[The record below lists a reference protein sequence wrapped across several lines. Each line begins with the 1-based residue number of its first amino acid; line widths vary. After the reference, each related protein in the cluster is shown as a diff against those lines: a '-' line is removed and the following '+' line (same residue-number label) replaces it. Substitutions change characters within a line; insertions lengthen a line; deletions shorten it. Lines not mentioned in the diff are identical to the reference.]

1 MGFETG
7 KYGAY
12 VTIPATFSQSV
23 ESLNGTPQASQIEY
37 VINKSFSG
45 KSQYEL
51 LYNVVSYAE
60 TLNDS
65 LSYMYLNNILNEF
78 HNAQDGASNVM
89 SNDLRDKDAIDR
101 IAASDLVALIEMPE
115 IVREEN
121 KIEAPDFVSYTEK
134 NSELAKNIDEQ
145 YLKCVEDI
153 EKEIKGLS
161 ENGNTLANVLTEI
174 ASNVEEID
182 LTVDEEGNSIAEEA
196 NKKLEQSLKEYV
208 SQAPDKGGIQTQ
220 LREIQNHLTE
230 IKNGG

>member
-89 SNDLRDKDAIDR
+89 SNDLRDKVAIDR

-121 KIEAPDFVSYTEK
+121 KIEAPDFASYTEK

-145 YLKCVEDI
+145 YLKC
-153 EKEIKGLS
+153 
-161 ENGNTLANVLTEI
+161 I
-174 ASNVEEID
+174 AR
-182 LTVDEEGNSIAEEA
+182 L
-196 NKKLEQSLKEYV
+196 LLFSLV
-208 SQAPDKGGIQTQ
+208 FV
-220 LREIQNHLTE
+220 R
-230 IKNGG
+230 